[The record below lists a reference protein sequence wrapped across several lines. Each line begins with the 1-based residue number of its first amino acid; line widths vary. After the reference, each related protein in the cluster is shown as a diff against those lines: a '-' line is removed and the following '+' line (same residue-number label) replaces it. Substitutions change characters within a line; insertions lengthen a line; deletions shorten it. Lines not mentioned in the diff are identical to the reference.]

1 MSARSLEGRL
11 VLVVGASRGLGRAVA
26 LEAARRGARP
36 IALARTRGALEE
48 LDDAVRSLDAEA
60 TLVSLDLL
68 EGEAIDRLGAS
79 LFARFGRLD
88 GLLLAAAELGTLGPL
103 AHQDPSEVERVFRL
117 GPLLLQRLARSL
129 EPLLRAAEAA
139 RIVVVSD
146 PVARAP
152 RAYWGPYAAAKAA
165 LEAMALTWA
174 DELEHTAVRLVV
186 AEPGPMA
193 TRLRARA
200 FPGEAAG
207 ARPGPEV
214 YAPALC
220 DLLEPSSTRHGE
232 RVVLEARSP
241 SPQDASA

>member
-1 MSARSLEGRL
+1 MSERPLEGRL
-11 VLVVGASRGLGRAVA
+11 VLVAGASRGLGRAVA

-48 LDDAVRSLDAEA
+48 LDDAIQAAGGEA
-60 TLVSLDLL
+60 TLVPLDLL
-68 EGEAIDRLGAS
+68 DGEAVDRLGAS

-88 GLLLAAAELGTLGPL
+88 GLVLAAADLGSLGPL
-103 AHQDPSEVERVFRL
+103 AHQEPAEVERVFRL

-165 LEAMALTWA
+165 LDAMAFVWA
-174 DELEHTAVRLVV
+174 DELERSPVRLMI

-193 TRLRARA
+193 TRLRRRA
-200 FPGEAAG
+200 FPGEPTEAPPPPERFAAH
-207 ARPGPEV
+207 
-214 YAPALC
+214 LC
-220 DLLEPSSTRHGE
+220 TLLEPGSKRHGE
-232 RVVLEARSP
+232 RVVLQLSP
-241 SPQDASA
+241 S